1 MCVPYLR
8 TAAGMEPPAW
18 LPDSF
23 ERSTAPRSWA
33 GVVLTAAGSLL
44 ALVLISSSLGEFL
57 MRKEVTEMKIESTRG
72 LAFSL
77 ALRCVNEDGCDL
89 QHEYASSRCRVQVPR
104 AAPAGWAARRHLRH
118 GEVATALLCGSDHW
132 LDGVRVS
139 APVQA
144 HHAFARVLYRGDGQA
159 RAGRGGGAS
168 VRAAD
173 VRSTCVLGRVG
184 TAAVLAARATRWRHV
199 DRRRHGAPAAGRGR
213 ERGGGVERLA
223 ERCAISLSASRPHLG
238 LC

>member
-1 MCVPYLR
+1 VCPHSHLFWLLCVPYWR
-8 TAAGMEPPAW
+8 QSHRPSMEPPAW

-72 LAFSL
+72 LAFPL

-159 RAGRGGGAS
+159 EWVRLPYSPLAQRAGGM
-168 VRAAD
+168 
-173 VRSTCVLGRVG
+173 STAVAMARRLLVEGESE
-184 TAAVLAARATRWRHV
+184 AAVWS
-199 DRRRHGAPAAGRGR
+199 DSQS
-213 ERGGGVERLA
+213 GVQ
-223 ERCAISLSASRPHLG
+223 SLSQPRVHTLFVLKSDPVTPSL
-238 LC
+238 